1 MKFLKTIHGL
11 ITISQKRFFA
21 MRFIKYLSQVVPHDF
36 IDGLPI
42 FVTKGNRTIVL
53 KNDYLCDLFHHIH
66 TSFLYYQK
74 DQTNKERHFQLCA
87 KQLIK
92 KYGIDYAFYLQ
103 YLMEVPYIRLV
114 RNYTKGSHCNTY
126 KFLYWKLN
134 SVQMVQYQNKDS
146 KMIDNYKRLLYSS
159 RESSIYTKRL
169 MNTVKDNLQSVTIE
183 KEEAVQFL
191 KALYPDQNDGKYYK
205 NYISIL
211 NIGENEPYLI
221 SDEHGRIHTNFTV
234 LKKEIRNQFIR
245 IDGEPIKEKDISN
258 SQALFFLNLL
268 SNNLNKSINQTEL
281 IEFKDRILDGVLYDN
296 LASHS
301 GMTRADTKEQFFRY
315 LFGGVKSQFIEFNN
329 LYPTISKFISRY
341 KRKLGNYKL
350 LSHEL
355 QLLEGEFIFKGICP
369 EMTKQKIKYFTVHDS
384 ICVKASEYDKMA
396 LIFDSHLDNLKQ
408 KISEKIQN
416 YFRSDD

>member
-1 MKFLKTIHGL
+1 
-11 ITISQKRFFA
+11 
-21 MRFIKYLSQVVPHDF
+21 MRFIEYLNQVVPHDF
-36 IDGLPI
+36 IAGPPI
-42 FVTKGNRTIVL
+42 FVTIENRTISL
-53 KNDYLCDLFHHIH
+53 NKDYLCDLFHHIH
-66 TSFLYYQK
+66 TSFLNYHEDQIQK
-74 DQTNKERHFQLCA
+74 EKQFQLCS
-87 KQLIK
+87 LLLRK

-103 YLMEVPYIRLV
+103 YLLEVPYIRLV

-134 SVQMVQYQNKDS
+134 SAQMVEYQNKDK
-146 KMIDNYKRLLYSS
+146 KMIDNYRRSLYSN
-159 RESSIYTKRL
+159 RESSIYTKTL
-169 MNTVKDNLQSVTIE
+169 MNTIKDNLQFVTIE
-183 KEEAVQFL
+183 KDEAIQFL
-191 KALYPDQNDGKYYK
+191 KSLYPDQNDGKYYK
-205 NYISIL
+205 NFISIL

-234 LKKEIRNQFIR
+234 LKKEIRNQFLR
-245 IDGEPIKEKDISN
+245 IDGEQVKEKDISN

-281 IEFKDRILDGVLYDN
+281 IEFKDRILGGVLYEN

-315 LFGGVKSQFIEFNN
+315 LFGGVKSQFKEFQN
-329 LYPTISKFISRY
+329 LYPTISKFISQY

-355 QLLEGEFIFKGICP
+355 QLLEGSFIFKGICP
-369 EMTKQKIKYFTVHDS
+369 ELTKQKIKYFTVHDS
-384 ICVKASEYDKMA
+384 ICVKSSDFDKMA
-396 LIFDSHLDNLKQ
+396 LIFDSHLDDLKL